1 VEEKIFFENGNV
13 KVTNA
18 RFVVGDQTYAMAAV
32 NSVNVSSVDVTPSNT
47 MPGILIAVGAIWFIS
62 ALAGGGEFSS
72 FIWAVAITAVGF
84 YWFRSI
90 KKTFEYRIVL
100 TTSSGE
106 TPALRSTN
114 VQDIRPV
121 EKALHDA
128 IVFRG

>member
-1 VEEKIFFENGNV
+1 MDETVFFESGNV

-32 NSVNVSSVDVTPSNT
+32 NSVKVSSTDLTPSNT
-47 MPGILIAVGAIWFIS
+47 FPGILIAVGGIWFIG
-62 ALAGGGEFSS
+62 ALAGGSEFSS
-72 FIWAVAITAVGF
+72 FIWPIVLTAVGF

-90 KKTFEYRIVL
+90 KKTYEYQIVL

-106 TPALRSTN
+106 TSALKSTN
-114 VQDIRPV
+114 DQDIRPV
-121 EKALHDA
+121 EKALHEA